1 MKNIK
6 EILWDRDCTG
16 IEEYTLRRWF
26 YGALN
31 KCSPKLDELDFK
43 EHVMSISES
52 RDEDSIDIL
61 SYNKGSS
68 IKIEDFGWKE
78 LYNRELRDYLRR
90 GVESFKIYDNLS

>member
-6 EILWDRDCTG
+6 EILWDEGCTG
-16 IEEYTLRRWF
+16 IEEYSLRRWF

-31 KCSPKLDELDFK
+31 KSTFRPDELDFK
-43 EHVMSISES
+43 EHVLSVSES

-68 IKIEDFGWKE
+68 IKIQDFGWKE
-78 LYNRELRDYLRR
+78 MYSRELKDYLKR
-90 GVESFKIYDNLS
+90 GVESFKIYDNIS